1 MSDHF
6 KTHGEAWRY
15 CEKYGLDYISNDVFK
30 IAEALLCAY
39 KDGAKEPVIEAGRA
53 DLCDCDVTGFTV
65 HHKPGCPHYD

>member
-15 CEKYGLDYISNDVFK
+15 CEKYGFDYISNDVFK

-39 KDGAKEPVIEAGRA
+39 KDGAKEPVIKA
-53 DLCDCDVTGFTV
+53 DVE
-65 HHKPGCPHYD
+65 KPTKHSKCHWSGYLPD